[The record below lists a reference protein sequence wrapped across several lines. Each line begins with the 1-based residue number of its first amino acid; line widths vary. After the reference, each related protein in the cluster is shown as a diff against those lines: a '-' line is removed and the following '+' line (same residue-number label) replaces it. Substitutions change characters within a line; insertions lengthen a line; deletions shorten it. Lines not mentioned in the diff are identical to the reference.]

1 MIRHWARSW
10 VTART
15 WAFLFAVLAA
25 SVGGAQA
32 QSYPTRP
39 IHLIAPYAPGGIA
52 DIAARLVGQKLTEAL
67 GQQVVVENRP
77 GANGF
82 IGVTAVTRSAPDGHT
97 LLIATTGDVT
107 INPVLFKKVPYDV
120 DADLVPI
127 TMLSDTPTVLATNGA
142 SPYKTVADVIKDA
155 KAKPGEIPMASPGI
169 GSINQLAFEWMGL
182 GTGTKFLHVPYKGGA
197 PASTSLA
204 GGDVPLGVLAISS
217 VNPFLQNG
225 RIRVLAVTTAKRS
238 SFNSEWPT
246 LQESGVPDVD
256 ISNWTALMA
265 PKGTPPEIVD
275 RLQKEVVRILAM
287 PDIKERFAAG
297 GAVTVP
303 TTADELSARIKRETA
318 AFRTIV
324 EKANIH
330 VE

>member
-1 MIRHWARSW
+1 MIRTHHLI
-10 VTART
+10 
-15 WAFLFAVLAA
+15 WAFLITALAVAA
-25 SVGGAQA
+25 GSIGAQA
-32 QSYPTRP
+32 QSWPTRT
-39 IHLIAPYAPGGIA
+39 IRLVAPYAPGGIA
-52 DIAARLVGQKLTEAL
+52 DIAARLVGQKLTEAW
-67 GQQVVVENRP
+67 GQQVITENRP

-82 IGVTAVTRSAPDGHT
+82 LGVTAVSRAEPDGYT
-97 LLIATTGDVT
+97 LLVATTGDLT

-120 DADLVPI
+120 HKDLVPI
-127 TMLSDTPTVLATNGA
+127 TMLSDTPTVLATFGG
-142 SPYKTVADVIKDA
+142 SPFKTVADVIKAA
-155 KAKPGEIPMASPGI
+155 KQKPGEIGMASPGI
-169 GSINQLAFEWMGL
+169 GSVNQLAFEWMGL
-182 GTGTKFLHVPYKGGA
+182 GTGVKFLHVPYKGGA

-204 GGDVPLGVLAISS
+204 AGDVPLGVLAISS

-303 TTADELSARIKRETA
+303 TTAAELSARIKRETA
-318 AFRTIV
+318 AFKTIV

-330 VE
+330 VD

>member
-1 MIRHWARSW
+1 MIRKW
-10 VTART
+10 TFK
-15 WAFLFAVLAA
+15 WAFLFAALAVSA
-25 SVGGAQA
+25 GDARA
-32 QSYPTRP
+32 QSYPNRP

-52 DIAARLVGQKLTEAL
+52 DIAARLIGQKLTEAW

-82 IGVTAVTRSAPDGHT
+82 IGVTAVTRAAADGYT
-97 LLIATTGDVT
+97 LLVATAGDVT
-107 INPVLFKKVPYDV
+107 INTVLFKKVPYDV
-120 DADLVPI
+120 AADLVPI
-127 TMLSDTPTVLATNGA
+127 TMLSDTPTVLATHGA
-142 SPYKTVADVIKDA
+142 SAYKTVADVLRDA
-155 KAKPGEIPMASPGI
+155 KAKPGEIAIASPGI

-238 SFNSEWPT
+238 SFNPEWPT
-246 LQESGVPDVD
+246 LQESGVPDVN

-265 PKGTPPEIVD
+265 PKGTPQEIVD
-275 RLQKEVVRILAM
+275 KVQKEVVRILAM
-287 PDIKERFAAG
+287 PDIKERFSAG
-297 GAVTVP
+297 GAVTIP
-303 TTADELSARIKRETA
+303 TTPGELDARIKHDTA
-318 AFRTIV
+318 AFKTIV

>member
-1 MIRHWARSW
+1 MIRNLAL
-10 VTART
+10 
-15 WAFLFAVLAA
+15 LFAAIATTVAA
-25 SVGGAQA
+25 GSTAPA
-32 QSYPTRP
+32 EEYPTRP

-82 IGVTAVTRSAPDGHT
+82 IGVTAVSRAAPDGYT
-97 LLIATTGDVT
+97 LLVATVGDVA
-107 INPVLFKKVPYDV
+107 INPVLFAKTPYDV

-238 SFNSEWPT
+238 SFNPQWPT

-256 ISNWTALMA
+256 ISNWTCLMA
-265 PKGTPPEIVD
+265 PAGTPQAIVD
-275 RLQKEVVRILAM
+275 KIRTEVVRILDM

-297 GAVTVP
+297 GAVTIP
-303 TTADELSARIKRETA
+303 TTAAELDARIGRDAA
-318 AFRTIV
+318 AFKTIV
-324 EKANIH
+324 DKANIR

>member
-1 MIRHWARSW
+1 MIRTCALLL
-10 VTART
+10 TAL
-15 WAFLFAVLAA
+15 AIAA
-25 SVGGAQA
+25 SPTGAQA
-32 QSYPTRP
+32 QTYPTRT
-39 IHLIAPYAPGGIA
+39 IRLVAPYAPGGIA
-52 DIAARLVGQKLTEAL
+52 DIAARLIGQKLTEAW
-67 GQQVVVENRP
+67 GQQVITENRP

-82 IGVTAVTRSAPDGHT
+82 LGVTAVSRAEPDGYT
-97 LLIATTGDVT
+97 LLVATAGDLT

-120 DADLVPI
+120 NKDLVPI
-127 TMLSDTPTVLATNGA
+127 TMLSDTPTVPATFGG
-142 SPYKTVADVIKDA
+142 SPFRTVADA
-155 KAKPGEIPMASPGI
+155 LKAAREKPGEIPIASPGI

-217 VNPFLQNG
+217 VNPFLQNN

-238 SFNSEWPT
+238 SFNPQWPT

-256 ISNWTALMA
+256 ISNWTCLMA
-265 PKGTPPEIVD
+265 PAGTPQAIID
-275 RLQKEVVRILAM
+275 KIRTEVVRILDI

-297 GAVTVP
+297 GAVTIP
-303 TTADELSARIKRETA
+303 TTAAELDARVKRDTA
-318 AFRTIV
+318 AFKTIV
-324 EKANIH
+324 EKANIK

>member
-1 MIRHWARSW
+1 MLANFGIGTLA
-10 VTART
+10 A
-15 WAFLFAVLAA
+15 FAVSVAA
-25 SVGGAQA
+25 AGAQA
-32 QSYPTRP
+32 QTYPTRT
-39 IHLIAPYAPGGIA
+39 IRLVAPYAPGGIA
-52 DIAARLVGQKLTEAL
+52 DIAARLIGQKLTEAW
-67 GQQVVVENRP
+67 GQQVITENRP

-82 IGVTAVTRSAPDGHT
+82 LGTTAVTRAEPDGYT
-97 LLIATTGDVT
+97 LLIATTGDLT
-107 INPVLFKKVPYDV
+107 INPVVFKKTPYDV
-120 DADLVPI
+120 HKDLVPI
-127 TMLSDTPTVLATNGA
+127 TMLSDTPTVLATFGG
-142 SPYKTVADVIKDA
+142 SPFKTVADVIKAA
-155 KAKPGEIPMASPGI
+155 KQKPGEIGMASPGI
-169 GSINQLAFEWMGL
+169 GSVNQLAFEWMGL
-182 GTGTKFLHVPYKGGA
+182 GTGVKFLHVPYKGGA

-217 VNPFLQNG
+217 VNPFLQNN

-238 SFNSEWPT
+238 SFNPEWPT
-246 LQESGVPDVD
+246 LQESGVPEVD

-265 PKGTPPEIVD
+265 PAGTPQPIID
-275 RLQKEVVRILAM
+275 KIRAEVVRILDM

-303 TTADELSARIKRETA
+303 TTAAELDARIRRETA